1 MKKMHKKT
9 FFIVFIVFIFLNI
22 SVCASDSL
30 NEIID
35 KELGFIKIEDFDIK
49 AFKNDIIDKGEL
61 PDLKGILKKISEI
74 LLKET
79 GDNIKILLV
88 LIVPILLMGVLSN
101 LSLSSDGIINM
112 AETMCYFAVSGII
125 IYVFS
130 DITTLFKQTVLNID
144 VMSNSMIPVLYSL
157 MLTMGKVTSYTV
169 MHPTVIFLTR
179 VLTIIINKG
188 LFPLIMLSFA
198 LNITDNITE
207 REKFK
212 SISTLILKLTKWSLI
227 FIISVFTAVLSAQN
241 ILSHSFDSVALK
253 GTKFVVANFIPVVGG
268 AISEGAE
275 TIGSS
280 LILIKNA
287 TGIAGIAGV
296 IVTAFVPVLRI
307 YIVSLLFNI
316 LSVVSRTVSNEKIAK
331 VLDST
336 AGTISMLGASVISVA
351 FLFVVS
357 CAIMLGG

>member
-1 MKKMHKKT
+1 MLKK
-9 FFIVFIVFIFLNI
+9 IVFIIFIISVVFNI
-22 SVCASDSL
+22 SASASDSL

-35 KELGFIKIEDFDIK
+35 NELGLINIENFDIK
-49 AFKNDIIDKGEL
+49 EFKNDIIDKGEL
-61 PDLKGILKKISEI
+61 PDLKGILKKILEI

-79 GDNIKILLV
+79 GDHIKILLV
-88 LIVPILLMGVLSN
+88 LIVPVLLMGVLSN
-101 LSLSSDGIINM
+101 LSLFSDGVINM
-112 AETMCYFAVSGII
+112 AEVMCYFLVSGII

-130 DITTLFKQTVLNID
+130 DITTLFRETVLNID

-179 VLTIIINKG
+179 VLIIIINKG
-188 LFPLIMLSFA
+188 IFPLIMLSFA
-198 LNITDNITE
+198 LNITDNITDK
-207 REKFK
+207 EKFK
-212 SISTLILKLTKWSLI
+212 SISTLILKLTKWTLI
-227 FIISVFTAVLSAQN
+227 FLITLFTTVLSAQN
-241 ILSHSFDSVALK
+241 ILSHSFDTVALK

-307 YIVSLLFNI
+307 YIVSFTFNI

-336 AGTISMLGASVISVA
+336 AGTISMLGASVISIA

-357 CAIMLGG
+357 CAILLGG

>member
-1 MKKMHKKT
+1 MLKKIIFM
-9 FFIVFIVFIFLNI
+9 ISVILIFLNI
-22 SVCASDSL
+22 SVYASDSL
-30 NEIID
+30 SKIID
-35 KELGFIKIEDFDIK
+35 NELELVNIENFDIK
-49 AFKNDIIDKGEL
+49 EFKNDIIEKGEL
-61 PDLKGILKKISEI
+61 PGLKGIFKKIIEL

-79 GDNIKILLV
+79 GEHIKILLV

-101 LSLSSDGIINM
+101 LSLSSSGVINM
-112 AETMCYFAVSGII
+112 AEIMCYFLVSGII

-130 DITTLFKQTVLNID
+130 DITTLFCETVLNID

-169 MHPTVIFLTR
+169 MHPTILFLTR
-179 VLTIIINKG
+179 ILIIIINKG
-188 LFPLIMLSFA
+188 IFPLIMLSFA

-212 SISTLILKLTKWSLI
+212 SISNLILKFTKWTLI
-227 FIISVFTAVLSAQN
+227 FLITLFTAVLSAQN
-241 ILSHSFDSVALK
+241 ILTHSFDTVALK

-307 YIVSLLFNI
+307 YIVSFIFNI
-316 LSVVSRTVSNEKIAK
+316 LSVVSRIVSNEKIAK

-357 CAIMLGG
+357 CAIMLG

>member
-1 MKKMHKKT
+1 MLKKT
-9 FFIVFIVFIFLNI
+9 FFLIFSIFIILNVSVF
-22 SVCASDSL
+22 ASDSI

-35 KELGFIKIEDFDIK
+35 DELGIINIENFDIK
-49 AFKNDIIDKGEL
+49 AFKNDIIDKGGL
-61 PDLKGILKKISEI
+61 PDLKGIFKKITEI

-79 GDNIKILLV
+79 SDNIKILLV

-101 LSLSSDGIINM
+101 LSLSSDGVVNM

-130 DITTLFKQTVLNID
+130 DVTNLFRETVLNID

-179 VLTIIINKG
+179 ILIIIINKG

-212 SISTLILKLTKWSLI
+212 SISTLVLKFTKWTLI
-227 FIISVFTAVLSAQN
+227 FLITLFTAVLSTQN
-241 ILSHSFDSVALK
+241 ILSHSFDTVALK

-296 IVTAFVPVLRI
+296 VVTAFVPLVKI
-307 YIVSLLFNI
+307 YIVSFIFSI
-316 LSVVSRTVSNEKIAK
+316 LSVVSRIVSNEKIAK

-336 AGTISMLGASVISVA
+336 AGTISMLGASVISIS

-357 CAIMLGG
+357 CAILLGG